1 MYHNDIGTRITNRA
15 NIGATWAEEGERG
28 GCGLNPEF
36 WPRAF
41 WVQYCPPPSLQHL
54 PPQPQPLSSSNWP
67 LPAFTFEEPPPP
79 WWGNWCTKTACLDIS
94 ARILELISNRLS
106 SICSLVRKLNSLLSS
121 IQLPRYW
128 NSFAW
133 ENWKGEINGED
144 RENVLPCLVFG
155 DNNMFWDENGK
166 FCESSEY
173 SEIKERWQGASLKV
187 FNDNMLWLQ

>member
-1 MYHNDIGTRITNRA
+1 MSRRRWEGWLRIEPWVLTPSFFGF
-15 NIGATWAEEGERG
+15 NIAHPT
-28 GCGLNPEF
+28 LPTT
-36 WPRAF
+36 
-41 WVQYCPPPSLQHL
+41 PPPIT
-54 PPQPQPLSSSNWP
+54 
-67 LPAFTFEEPPPP
+67 PAPFLLKLTPTCLYIWRGPS
-79 WWGNWCTKTACLDIS
+79 WWGTWCTKTACLDIS